1 MTDADVSQVRVG
13 DFAVGIIG
21 LRSVLK
27 EMDGGW
33 AEKPDAQVA
42 AELVERLSRK
52 NYIPES
58 VKAFYGA
65 AFLREFKKF
74 VGKPYQEIPSEGLE
88 IKILGPGCANCDRLE
103 REVME
108 AVNELGFPAGI
119 DHVRDIRE
127 IGMYG
132 VVGSPG
138 LIING
143 KVKAVGRVPM
153 RSEIKKWLTE
163 AKSLNEGG

>member
-1 MTDADVSQVRVG
+1 MADIDVSQVRVG
-13 DFAVGIIG
+13 DFTAGIIG
-21 LRSVLK
+21 LKSVLQDMAG
-27 EMDGGW
+27 EW

-52 NYIPES
+52 NYISES
-58 VKAFYGA
+58 AKVSYGV

-74 VGKPYQEIPSEGLE
+74 LGKPYEEDAPNQLE

-108 AVNELGFPAGI
+108 AVSELDFPAGI
-119 DHVRDIRE
+119 EHVRDIKE
-127 IGMYG
+127 IGKYG
-132 VVGSPG
+132 VMGSPA

-143 KVKAVGRVPM
+143 KVKAVGRVPL
-153 RSEIKKWLTE
+153 RSEMRKWLLE
-163 AKSLNEGG
+163 AKPK

>member
-13 DFAVGIIG
+13 EFTVGIIG
-21 LRSVLK
+21 LKSVLQDMAG
-27 EMDGGW
+27 EW

-42 AELVERLSRK
+42 AELVERLSVK

-58 VKAFYGA
+58 AKVLYGM

-74 VGKPYQEIPSEGLE
+74 TGKPYTEEAPDQLE

-108 AVNELGFPAGI
+108 AVSELDLPAGI

-127 IGMYG
+127 IGSYG
-132 VVGSPG
+132 VMGSPA

-143 KVKAVGRVPM
+143 KVKSVGRVPM
-153 RSEIKKWLTE
+153 RSEIRKWLME
-163 AKSLNEGG
+163 AKNR

>member
-1 MTDADVSQVRVG
+1 MTDVDVSQVRVG
-13 DFAVGIIG
+13 DFTTGIIG
-21 LRSVLK
+21 LKSVLQDMAG
-27 EMDGGW
+27 EW

-42 AELVERLSRK
+42 AELVERLSVK
-52 NYIPES
+52 NYISEN
-58 VKAFYGA
+58 VKVLYGM

-74 VGKPYQEIPSEGLE
+74 IGKPYEEAASGQLD

-108 AVNELGFPAGI
+108 AISELDLPAGI
-119 DHVRDIRE
+119 DHIRDIRE
-127 IGMYG
+127 IGKYG
-132 VVGSPG
+132 VMGSPA

-153 RSEIKKWLTE
+153 KSEIRKWLME
-163 AKSLNEGG
+163 AKKK

>member
-13 DFAVGIIG
+13 EFTAGIIG
-21 LRSVLK
+21 LKSVLQDMAG
-27 EMDGGW
+27 EW

-42 AELVERLSRK
+42 AELVERLSVK

-58 VKAFYGA
+58 AKVLYGM

-74 VGKPYQEIPSEGLE
+74 TGKPYQEESPEQLE

-108 AVNELGFPAGI
+108 AVSELDLPAGI

-127 IGMYG
+127 IGKYG
-132 VVGSPG
+132 VMGSPA

-143 KVKAVGRVPM
+143 KVKTVGRVPM
-153 RSEIKKWLTE
+153 RSEIKKWLME
-163 AKSLNEGG
+163 AKNK

>member
-1 MTDADVSQVRVG
+1 MTDLDVSQVRVG
-13 DFAVGIIG
+13 EFTAGIIG
-21 LRSVLK
+21 LKSVLQNMAG
-27 EMDGGW
+27 EW
-33 AEKPDAQVA
+33 AEKPDALVA
-42 AELVERLSRK
+42 AELVERLSVK

-58 VKAFYGA
+58 AKASYGM

-74 VGKPYQEIPSEGLE
+74 TGKPYEEEASEQLE

-108 AVNELGFPAGI
+108 TVNELDLPAGI

-127 IGMYG
+127 IGKYG
-132 VVGSPG
+132 VMGSPA

-153 RSEIKKWLTE
+153 RSEIRKWLME
-163 AKSLNEGG
+163 AKKK

>member
-1 MTDADVSQVRVG
+1 MTDVDVSQIKVG
-13 DFAVGIIG
+13 KFTAGIIG
-21 LRSVLK
+21 LNSVLQDMAA
-27 EMDGGW
+27 EW

-42 AELVERLSRK
+42 SELVERLSVK

-58 VKAFYGA
+58 VKVSYGI

-74 VGKPYQEIPSEGLE
+74 IGKPFEDEPLEELE

-103 REVME
+103 REVIE
-108 AVNELGFPAGI
+108 AVSELNLPADI

-127 IGMYG
+127 IGKYG
-132 VVGSPG
+132 VLGSPA

-153 RSEIKKWLTE
+153 RSEIRKWLKE
-163 AKSLNEGG
+163 AKNK

>member
-1 MTDADVSQVRVG
+1 MTDVDVSQIKVG
-13 DFAVGIIG
+13 KFTAGIIG
-21 LRSVLK
+21 LNSVLQDMAG
-27 EMDGGW
+27 EW

-42 AELVERLSRK
+42 AELVERLSGK

-58 VKAFYGA
+58 AKVSYGM

-74 VGKPYQEIPSEGLE
+74 TGKPYEEERPEQLE
-88 IKILGPGCANCDRLE
+88 IKILGPGCTNCDRLE

-108 AVNELGFPAGI
+108 AVSELDLPAGI

-127 IGMYG
+127 IGKYG
-132 VVGSPG
+132 VMGSPA

-153 RSEIKKWLTE
+153 RSEIRKWLKE
-163 AKSLNEGG
+163 AKNK

>member
-13 DFAVGIIG
+13 EFTTGIIG
-21 LRSVLK
+21 LKSVLQ
-27 EMDGGW
+27 EMAGEW

-42 AELVERLSRK
+42 AELVERLSVK
-52 NYIPES
+52 NYISES
-58 VKAFYGA
+58 AKVLYGM

-74 VGKPYQEIPSEGLE
+74 TGKPYEEADSEQLE

-108 AVNELGFPAGI
+108 AVSELDLPAGI
-119 DHVRDIRE
+119 DHVRDIQE
-127 IGMYG
+127 IGKYG
-132 VVGSPG
+132 VMGSPA

-143 KVKAVGRVPM
+143 KLKTVGRVPM
-153 RSEIKKWLTE
+153 KSELRKWLSE
-163 AKSLNEGG
+163 AKNK

>member
-13 DFAVGIIG
+13 EFAVGIIG
-21 LRSVLK
+21 LKSVLK
-27 EMDGGW
+27 DMAVEW
-33 AEKPDAQVA
+33 AEKPDPQVA
-42 AELVERLSRK
+42 AELVKRLSVK

-58 VKAFYGA
+58 AKESYGMA
-65 AFLREFKKF
+65 LLREFKKF
-74 VGKPYQEIPSEGLE
+74 TGKPYEEEASEQLE

-103 REVME
+103 TEVME
-108 AVNELGFPAGI
+108 AVSELDLPAGI

-127 IGMYG
+127 IGSYG
-132 VVGSPG
+132 VMGSPA

-153 RSEIKKWLTE
+153 KSEIRKWLMQ
-163 AKSLNEGG
+163 AKNK

>member
-1 MTDADVSQVRVG
+1 MSEADVSQIRVG
-13 DFAVGIIG
+13 EFTAGIVG
-21 LRSVLK
+21 LKSVLK
-27 EMDGGW
+27 EMAAEW
-33 AEKPDAQVA
+33 AEKPDAVVA
-42 AELVERLSRK
+42 AELLKRLSVK
-52 NYIPES
+52 NYIAES
-58 VKAFYGA
+58 AEISYGR

-74 VGKPYQEIPSEGLE
+74 TGKPYEEVASEQLE

-108 AVNELGFPAGI
+108 TVSELDLPAGI

-127 IGMYG
+127 IGKYG
-132 VVGSPG
+132 VMGSPA

-153 RSEIKKWLTE
+153 RSEIRKWLME
-163 AKSLNEGG
+163 AKNK

>member
-1 MTDADVSQVRVG
+1 MTDADVSQIKVG
-13 DFAVGIIG
+13 KFTAGIIG
-21 LRSVLK
+21 LKSVLQDMAG
-27 EMDGGW
+27 EW

-42 AELVERLSRK
+42 AELVERLSVK

-58 VKAFYGA
+58 AKVSYGI

-74 VGKPYQEIPSEGLE
+74 TGKPYSEEAPEQLE

-108 AVNELGFPAGI
+108 AVSELDLPAGI

-127 IGMYG
+127 IGKYG
-132 VVGSPG
+132 VMGSPA

-153 RSEIKKWLTE
+153 RSEIRKWLME
-163 AKSLNEGG
+163 AKNK